1 LERVEVYVCVFER
14 ASSFAENLPFLAW
27 TYLKDHDAAYGL
39 MDRAVENASDHL
51 LGTV

>member
-1 LERVEVYVCVFER
+1 MYVYLKELV
-14 ASSFAENLPFLAW
+14 ALQKNLPFLAW
-27 TYLKDHDAAYGL
+27 TYLKDHDAAYEL